1 MLDQQLRDAWRAQ
14 ERAVSISP
22 VMRFVEDGLVL
33 GAGTVL
39 VARDGARRLQ
49 SLKGHEAELLAL
61 LSAAYGKSVAP
72 AVLGN
77 IERAAKYWGEGDIC
91 LAYIHLAHARL
102 PELQD
107 PREAAR
113 RLFIVD
119 RFIKSGTSSRAIF
132 EALGLGAAYIDAVEK
147 LYNPDQPRVPAGSGI
162 TSGQWTSDAETGE
175 ATAAGGTGGDG
186 AQGSSLLGRMPA
198 PAASFLEDLDAA
210 EVAELGT
217 YALRI
222 LGPVGAA
229 AAAFGLL
236 FIPSPNDV
244 RVEGEVADIPGL
256 RYSWNRDET
265 LLHLTY
271 DDPDGGQRVFSAQ
284 LDGDVFRDVQGRVIG
299 RVLSSGTVAID
310 AAVVSPDLV
319 DKDEPRLCPLPVK
332 DKRTNDLGLDYEN
345 YIKGIVNPGNPTPP
359 YMGYMLSNI
368 GKGPMFDD
376 CEHST
381 GTLVEIKDGY
391 TGFLASEWG
400 RLFLAGLF
408 VEQATAQVQ
417 AAGTRPVRWYFSQK
431 QVADYAKEIFSKAPA
446 GLQNVEIIYE
456 PWPESG
462 K

>member
-77 IERAAKYWGEGDIC
+77 IECAAKCWGEGDVC

-175 ATAAGGTGGDG
+175 ATAADGTGGDG

-236 FIPSPNDV
+236 FIPS
-244 RVEGEVADIPGL
+244 RMT
-256 RYSWNRDET
+256 S
-265 LLHLTY
+265 
-271 DDPDGGQRVFSAQ
+271 
-284 LDGDVFRDVQGRVIG
+284 
-299 RVLSSGTVAID
+299 
-310 AAVVSPDLV
+310 VSKARCQIYRGCATP
-319 DKDEPRLCPLPVK
+319 
-332 DKRTNDLGLDYEN
+332 
-345 YIKGIVNPGNPTPP
+345 GIVTRH
-359 YMGYMLSNI
+359 
-368 GKGPMFDD
+368 
-376 CEHST
+376 CST
-381 GTLVEIKDGY
+381 
-391 TGFLASEWG
+391 
-400 RLFLAGLF
+400 
-408 VEQATAQVQ
+408 
-417 AAGTRPVRWYFSQK
+417 
-431 QVADYAKEIFSKAPA
+431 
-446 GLQNVEIIYE
+446 
-456 PWPESG
+456 
-462 K
+462 